1 LGGVLITVGGYA
13 ALGIGLPVVAMVA
26 SVLAWWPAA
35 VAGRLRGAADREDG

>member
-1 LGGVLITVGGYA
+1 MGGVLITVGGYA